1 MEVRRVREAVRRP
14 VEPAVPR
21 AESGLHQEDQVI
33 RHLCSIALVG
43 IEVFLSLIYVMS
55 SAEKFSETHLLK

>member
-1 MEVRRVREAVRRP
+1 MFHFHLTFKGAARDDAHGAFAMEVRRVREAVRRP

-43 IEVFLSLIYVMS
+43 I
-55 SAEKFSETHLLK
+55 